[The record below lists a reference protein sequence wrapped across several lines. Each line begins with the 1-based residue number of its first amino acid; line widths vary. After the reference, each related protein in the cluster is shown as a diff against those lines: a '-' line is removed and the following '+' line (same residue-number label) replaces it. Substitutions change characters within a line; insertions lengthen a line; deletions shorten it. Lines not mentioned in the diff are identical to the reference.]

1 MELSNE
7 QLTELIN
14 LVDIK
19 LDRMATP
26 LTPETEFQKMVTLLE
41 ALRSELATKEA
52 TVTERPRL
60 ATYTVLTGTT
70 YEVEATSEEEALE
83 AFHNWYGNGEDFHNV
98 TVEEGEALT
107 VVTGHD

>member
-26 LTPETEFQKMVTLLE
+26 LTPETEFQDMVALLE
-41 ALRSELATKEA
+41 ALRSELATRQA
-52 TVTERPRL
+52 TNTLR
-60 ATYTVLTGTT
+60 TYYILTGEK
-70 YEVEATSEEEALE
+70 YFVEATSEEEALNKFDEYLEHGQTEFLGSVVEYLE
-83 AFHNWYGNGEDFHNV
+83 ADTKVIHID
-98 TVEEGEALT
+98 
-107 VVTGHD
+107 